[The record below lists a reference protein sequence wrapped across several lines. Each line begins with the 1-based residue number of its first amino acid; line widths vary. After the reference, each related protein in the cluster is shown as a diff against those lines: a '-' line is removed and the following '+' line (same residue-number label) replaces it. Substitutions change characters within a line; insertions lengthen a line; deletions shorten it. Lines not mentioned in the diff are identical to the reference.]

1 MAVLPEGFALP
12 PVPYLLALVAT
23 LIVVGVGLRRRRVE
37 FGHRHVLALVP
48 WMAAGAALHVLYIV
62 EAVPAVIAP
71 LLGTPAVYATVGVLA
86 GGVWLVA
93 DLVDRPVGASI
104 GLVGAVVCLLAVAG
118 VGAVGLDRGA
128 LRVGPSVVALLGGI
142 VLTGVVWV
150 ILRRVRPEVDSV
162 GWVGIVTI
170 GAHTLDGVSTAVGV
184 DWLGFGERTPLSRAI
199 IEFGAGLP
207 TADVLGATWLFVVVK
222 ILIASWIVAAFV
234 EYVRD
239 RPAEGYALLG
249 LVTAVGLGPAVHNLL
264 LFAVG

>member
-1 MAVLPEGFALP
+1 MAVLPAGFALP
-12 PVPYLLALVAT
+12 PLPYLLALVAT
-23 LIVVGVGLRRRRVE
+23 LAIVGVGLYRRRVA
-37 FGHRHVLALVP
+37 FGGRHVLALVP

-62 EAVPAVIAP
+62 DAAPSSVAP
-71 LLGTPAVYATVGVLA
+71 LFGTPAVYATVGAIA
-86 GGVWLVA
+86 GAVWLVA
-93 DLVDRPVGASI
+93 TELDRRPPRSI
-104 GLVGAVVCLLAVAG
+104 GLVGGVACLLAVA
-118 VGAVGLDRGA
+118 VVVAVGLDRGS
-128 LRVGPSVVALLGGI
+128 LRVVPSVVALVGGG

-150 ILRRVRPEVDSV
+150 GLRRIRPSVGAV
-162 GWVGIVTI
+162 GWVGVVTI

-207 TADVLGATWLFVVVK
+207 TADLLGATWLFVLVK
-222 ILIASWIVAAFV
+222 VLLASWIVAAFV